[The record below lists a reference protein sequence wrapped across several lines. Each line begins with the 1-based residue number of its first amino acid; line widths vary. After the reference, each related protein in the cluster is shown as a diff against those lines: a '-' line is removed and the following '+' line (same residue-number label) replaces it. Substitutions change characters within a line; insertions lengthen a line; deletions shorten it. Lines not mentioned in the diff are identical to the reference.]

1 MPEQIQRLIDG
12 PDNPNATL
20 VLAHG
25 AGAGMDSPFMT
36 EMAAGLG
43 ERRWRVVRFNFP
55 YMVRSA
61 LSGRKAAPDRL
72 PTLLAAFH
80 QEIAATSAAGPLLIG
95 GKSMGGRVASLM
107 LDQAAMDQ
115 RVSGCI
121 CLGYPF
127 HPPGQPEKLRTEHL
141 LHLNTPCLILQGERD
156 SFGRREEVEGYGLP
170 ASVQLHWLKAG
181 DHSFKPTKASG
192 VTLQDN
198 LTSALD
204 RIDAF
209 LDQLTDSTS
218 IA

>member
-1 MPEQIQRLIDG
+1 VPEQIQRLIDG
-12 PDNPNATL
+12 PDNPKATL

-25 AGAGMDSPFMT
+25 AGAGMDSPFMA

-127 HPPGQPEKLRTEHL
+127 HPPGQPEKLRDR
-141 LHLNTPCLILQGERD
+141 TPAAPQHP
-156 SFGRREEVEGYGLP
+156 LP
-170 ASVQLHWLKAG
+170 DPARGA
-181 DHSFKPTKASG
+181 
-192 VTLQDN
+192 
-198 LTSALD
+198 
-204 RIDAF
+204 
-209 LDQLTDSTS
+209 
-218 IA
+218 